1 MEWILLIVGLAVG
14 GGAGWAIGYLLADR
28 KSRSEASEHQIGL
41 ATAQQQAASFAE
53 QLKRE
58 SDTALALRSQLST
71 ADKQAATLAA
81 ELRGAQ
87 QNILEQKQLLD
98 SAQEKLRESFSHLSS
113 EALAKNNE
121 AFLHLARQRFDS
133 LAKESAGSLDER
145 KAQIEGL
152 LKPMN
157 ELLNQYQA
165 RLGEIE
171 KSRTEGY
178 SMLREQLGSLAA
190 IQRTLG
196 DQTNQ
201 LVTAMRRP
209 STRGQWGEL
218 ALKRLV
224 ELAGMTARC
233 DFSEQLTID
242 TEDSRQ
248 RPDMVVHLPGDR
260 DVVVDSKAVFDAF
273 FEAASCVDEDQR
285 KVHLQKHSQQVR
297 ARARE
302 LTGRA
307 YWNQF
312 KRTPE
317 FVVMF
322 LPGEA
327 FLYAAVEQ
335 DQSLLEDCL
344 KGRVIVSTPTTLMAL
359 LKTIEFGWR
368 QEEVAANAEEIQ
380 KLGKDL
386 FDRLATLGEH
396 FANLGGAIEKTVS
409 AYNKAVATVETRVL
423 VTARKMSELGA
434 RSDKE
439 VPTLE
444 SVETRPRELPASLQG

>member
-1 MEWILLIVGLAVG
+1 MEWVLLMVGLVL
-14 GGAGWAIGYLLADR
+14 GAAGGWAIGYLLGER
-28 KSRSEASEHQIGL
+28 KHRHLAAEHQVGL

-53 QLKRE
+53 QLRRE
-58 SDTALALRSQLST
+58 SDTAAGLRQQLS
-71 ADKQAATLAA
+71 AVEKQAATLQA
-81 ELRGAQ
+81 ELKASQ
-87 QNILEQKQLLD
+87 ANLIEQKKLLD
-98 SAQEKLRESFSHLSS
+98 DAQVKLKESFSSLSA
-113 EALAKNNE
+113 EALKSNNE

-133 LAKESAGSLDER
+133 LAKEAAGSLDER

-152 LKPMN
+152 LKPMH
-157 ELLNQYQA
+157 ELLTQYQA
-165 RLGEIE
+165 RLAEIE

-196 DQTNQ
+196 DQTSQ

-209 STRGQWGEL
+209 TTRGQWGEL

-224 ELAGMTARC
+224 ELAGMSSRC
-233 DFSEQLTID
+233 DFTEQMTVD
-242 TEDSRQ
+242 TEDSRL
-248 RPDMVVHLPGDR
+248 RPDLVVHLPGDR
-260 DVVVDSKAVFDAF
+260 NIVIDSKAVFDAF
-273 FEAASCVDEDQR
+273 FEAASCSDEDMR

-302 LTGRA
+302 LTARG

-335 DQSLLEDCL
+335 DPSLLEDCL
-344 KGRVIVSTPTTLMAL
+344 KHKVIVSTPTTLIAL
-359 LKTIEFGWR
+359 LKTIAFGWQ
-368 QEEVAANAEEIQ
+368 QEEVAQNAEEIQ
-380 KLGKDL
+380 KLGKEL
-386 FDRLATLGEH
+386 FDRIAVLGEH
-396 FANLGGAIEKTVS
+396 FASLGGSIEKTVA
-409 AYNKAVATVETRVL
+409 AYNKAVGTLESRVL

-434 RSDKE
+434 RSDKQ
-439 VPTLE
+439 VPLLE
-444 SVETRPRELPASLQG
+444 QVDTRPRELPAALQ

>member
-1 MEWILLIVGLAVG
+1 MEWILLIIGLAVG
-14 GGAGWAIGYLLADR
+14 SGGGWAIGFLLAER
-28 KSRSEASEHQIGL
+28 KHRAISAQHQVGL
-41 ATAQQQAASFAE
+41 ATAQQQVTSLAD

-58 SDTALALRSQLST
+58 ADTAAQLRTQLSN

-81 ELRGAQ
+81 ELKGAQ
-87 QNILEQKQLLD
+87 QNLDEQKQMLD
-98 SAQEKLRESFSHLSS
+98 AAQVKLRESFSHLSS

-133 LAKESAGSLDER
+133 LAKEAAGSLDER

-157 ELLNQYQA
+157 ELLNQYQG
-165 RLGEIE
+165 RLAEIE
-171 KSRTEGY
+171 KGRVESY
-178 SMLREQLGSLAA
+178 SMLREQLGTLAE

-196 DQTNQ
+196 TQTNQ

-209 STRGQWGEL
+209 TTRGQWGEL

-224 ELAGMTARC
+224 ELAGMTSRC
-233 DFSEQLTID
+233 DFSEQLTVD
-242 TEDSRQ
+242 TEDSRL

-260 DVVVDSKAVFDAF
+260 EVVIDSKCVFDSF
-273 FEAASCVDEDQR
+273 FEAAACSDEDVR
-285 KVHLQKHSQQVR
+285 KDHLKRHSQNVR
-297 ARARE
+297 SRARE
-302 LTGRA
+302 LMAKA

-312 KRTPE
+312 KRSPE

-327 FLYAAVEQ
+327 YLYAAVEQ

-344 KGRVIVSTPTTLMAL
+344 NSRVIVSTPTTLMAL
-359 LKTIEFGWR
+359 LKTIAFGWR
-368 QEEVAANAEEIQ
+368 QEEVTENAEAIQ

-386 FDRLATLGEH
+386 FDRIATLGDH
-396 FANLGGAIEKTVS
+396 FVKLGGAIENTVS
-409 AYNKAVATVETRVL
+409 AYNKAVGTVETRVL

-439 VPTLE
+439 VPELE
-444 SVETRPRELPASLQG
+444 AVATRPRELPASLQA

>member
-1 MEWILLIVGLAVG
+1 MEWILLIVGLILGA
-14 GGAGWAIGYLLADR
+14 GAGWAIGYLLGER
-28 KSRSEASEHQIGL
+28 KHRHLANDHQIGL

-58 SDTALALRSQLST
+58 SDTSATLRQQLST
-71 ADKQAATLAA
+71 AQVQAASLAT
-81 ELRGAQ
+81 ELKSAQ
-87 QNILEQKQLLD
+87 ANLTEQKQLLD
-98 SAQEKLRESFSHLSS
+98 TAQTKLKESFSSLSA
-113 EALAKNNE
+113 EALKSNNE

-133 LAKESAGSLDER
+133 LAKEAAGSLDER
-145 KAQIEGL
+145 KAQIEGM

-157 ELLNQYQA
+157 ELLTQYQT

-224 ELAGMTARC
+224 ELAGMTGRC
-233 DFSEQLTID
+233 DFTEQMTVDSE
-242 TEDSRQ
+242 ESRL
-248 RPDMVVHLPGDR
+248 RPDLVVHLPGDR
-260 DVVVDSKAVFDAF
+260 DIVVDSKAVFDAF
-273 FEAASCVDEDQR
+273 FEAASCTDEDMR

-302 LTGRA
+302 LTARA

-317 FVVMF
+317 FVIMF

-335 DQSLLEDCL
+335 DQALLEDCL
-344 KGRVIVSTPTTLMAL
+344 KNKVIISTPTTLIAL
-359 LKTIEFGWR
+359 LKTIAFGWQ
-368 QEEVAANAEEIQ
+368 QEDIAHNAEEIQ
-380 KLGKDL
+380 KLGKEL
-386 FDRLATLGEH
+386 FDRIAVLGEH
-396 FANLGGAIEKTVS
+396 FAKLGGAIESTVG
-409 AYNKAVATVETRVL
+409 AYNKAVGTLETRVL

-439 VPTLE
+439 VPLLE
-444 SVETRPRELPASLQG
+444 QVDTRPRELPAALQ